1 MLDNIRVLDL
11 TMHLSGPYCCWLL
24 GSLGADVIKVERPDG
39 GDPVREVGPFV
50 QGQSTYFGSVNRNK
64 RGVVLDLKTAEGKR
78 NLAELIKTADVL
90 VENFR
95 AGVLARLGFDE
106 AELRRLN
113 PNLIYAS
120 ITGFGQQG
128 AMNKRPAFDIVIQGM
143 SGLMSMTGAADG
155 APTSVGVS
163 IADLTTGIFTALDVV
178 AALLQRE
185 RTGKARR
192 IDVAM
197 LDCQMALL
205 ENAAARYLNA
215 GEVPTRVGSRHPKI
229 TPFQPYPTK
238 DGRIVVAADGE
249 SNWQRM
255 CQAMGLRHLLEDPR
269 FIDNETRVRHYD
281 EIEAL
286 LFEVFAQ
293 KTSAE
298 WLDLLIA
305 ADVPC
310 GPINTVPDT
319 LEMQQVKERQ
329 MISEVVLEDGAVL
342 KFVASP
348 VGPRGARQE
357 RPAPALG
364 QHTNEVMAELRAA
377 TAVAGN
383 AS

>member
-50 QGQSTYFGSVNRNK
+50 HGQSTYFGSVNRNK
-64 RGVVLDLKTAEGKR
+64 RGIVLDLKTLEGKR
-78 NLAELIKTADVL
+78 DLAELITTADVL

-106 AELRRLN
+106 AELKRLN

-120 ITGFGQQG
+120 ITGFGQHG

-185 RTGKARR
+185 RTGKTRR

-215 GEVPTRVGSRHPKI
+215 GEVPMRVGSRHPKI

-249 SNWQRM
+249 PNWQRM
-255 CQAMGLRHLLEDPR
+255 CKAMGLHHLLEDPR
-269 FIDNETRVRHYD
+269 FVDNETRVRHYD

-293 KTSAE
+293 KTSAD
-298 WLDLLIA
+298 WLELLIA

-310 GPINTVPDT
+310 GPINSVPDT

-329 MISEVVLEDGAVL
+329 MISRVVLESGEAL
-342 KFVASP
+342 TFVASP
-348 VGPRGARQE
+348 VGPRGGRKE
-357 RPAPALG
+357 RAAPALG
-364 QHTNEVMAELRAA
+364 QHTNEVLAELRAA
-377 TAVAGN
+377 TAVAGD